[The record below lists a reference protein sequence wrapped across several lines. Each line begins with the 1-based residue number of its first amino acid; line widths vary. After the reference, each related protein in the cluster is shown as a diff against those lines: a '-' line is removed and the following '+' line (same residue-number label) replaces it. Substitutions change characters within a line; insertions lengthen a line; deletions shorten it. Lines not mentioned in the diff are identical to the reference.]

1 TGYQQDYNLSAS
13 AGNQNSSFIG
23 SLGYTK
29 QTGVSLNS
37 EMERFTGRV
46 DASNKYKKVEFGM
59 NASFSWTK
67 NVHLPEGKFYGSAIY
82 ASKVNLTP
90 STPIYNE

>member
-1 TGYQQDYNLSAS
+1 MLATKIPG
-13 AGNQNSSFIG
+13 FIG

-59 NASFSWTK
+59 NASFRGQRT
-67 NVHLPEGKFYGSAIY
+67 FIY
-82 ASKVNLTP
+82 PKVNFMEVP
-90 STPIYNE
+90 FMHQK

>member
-1 TGYQQDYNLSAS
+1 MLATK
-13 AGNQNSSFIG
+13 NSSFIG

-46 DASNKYKKVEFGM
+46 DASNKYKKVEFWNERFFLRGQRT
-59 NASFSWTK
+59 F
-67 NVHLPEGKFYGSAIY
+67 IY
-82 ASKVNLTP
+82 LRVNFMEVP
-90 STPIYNE
+90 FMHQK

>member
-1 TGYQQDYNLSAS
+1 MLATKIPV
-13 AGNQNSSFIG
+13 FIG

-67 NVHLPEGKFYGSAIY
+67 NVHLPE
-82 ASKVNLTP
+82 VNFMEVP
-90 STPIYNE
+90 FMHQK